1 MQQGMQQ
8 GMPQGTPQAKEVK
21 RIQTIGLV
29 MRVVMTIL
37 SVLTFIGA
45 FFALVGAIVFAVF
58 PESWLTVTVSGELDV
73 SVSST
78 FPGWEKLLSALSED
92 LPDAVTVNGEQL
104 YVSLAAGKPI
114 ELPVSKLI
122 SLAVLAGALQAA
134 VYGVVFLLIGKF
146 GKVLQKNSTP
156 FSQPCIRYLKVTAF
170 VLLGWSLLS
179 AITGRLLCA
188 FLFGQFLTGISV
200 DIGMI
205 FVSLLLLLLA
215 YIFQYGAKLQQ
226 ESDETF

>member
-29 MRVVMTIL
+29 MRVVMTVL

-45 FFALVGAIVFAVF
+45 FFALVGAIVFAVI
-58 PESWLTVTVSGELDV
+58 PESWLTVTVSGALDV
-73 SVSST
+73 GVSST

-122 SLAVLAGALQAA
+122 SLAVFVGALQAA
-134 VYGVVFLLIGKF
+134 VYAVVFLLIGKF
-146 GKVLQKNSTP
+146 GKVLQNNSTP
-156 FSQPCIRYLKVTAF
+156 FSQACIRYLKVTAF

-179 AITGRLLCA
+179 AITGGTLCA
-188 FLFGQFLTGISV
+188 ILFGQFLTGISV

>member
-8 GMPQGTPQAKEVK
+8 GMPQAKEVK

-45 FFALVGAIVFAVF
+45 FFALVGAIVFAAV

-78 FPGWEKLLSALSED
+78 FPGWGKLLSALSED
-92 LPDAVTVNGEQL
+92 LPGAVTVNGEQL

-134 VYGVVFLLIGKF
+134 VYGVVFLLIGKY
-146 GKVLQKNSTP
+146 GKV
-156 FSQPCIRYLKVTAF
+156 
-170 VLLGWSLLS
+170 
-179 AITGRLLCA
+179 
-188 FLFGQFLTGISV
+188 
-200 DIGMI
+200 
-205 FVSLLLLLLA
+205 
-215 YIFQYGAKLQQ
+215 
-226 ESDETF
+226 